1 MFVFYNILIS
11 FLFLLFLP
19 FSLLHVFGKA
29 EFVVRDYLE
38 RLGVYPKCF
47 EDYLE
52 RVKKEKKDL
61 VWIHAASLGE
71 IKMATAILNGL
82 QERQTDFNY
91 VVSTNS
97 RAGRQMAEQLFGPEK
112 TILIPVDLPWIIK
125 HLVEKI
131 RPKLS
136 IFVEFEAHPNLIHF
150 LSKTGSKLVLLN
162 GSMDNKILKDYYAYF
177 PGLLALTLRKFD
189 FLGMKTAKEAEK
201 IKNMGVEPDKI
212 EVTGNIK
219 MDYSFKII
227 VEDKIKRL
235 KQKLKIP
242 ANAEVIIVGSTHSGE
257 EELIFKIYRELKR
270 EVETLVL
277 LLAPR
282 HIERTKRIKRLG
294 EKYGLK
300 LVERSKIDSLAG
312 WLTGDEI
319 LILDTMGELAE
330 LYSIATIVFVGGSL
344 VDKGGHNLFEP
355 VVYGK
360 PVLFGPYIQDFA
372 ELAQLL
378 MAKRIGIMVKDE
390 EELKTQ
396 IISLLKDK
404 TEQKAIY
411 ERARKLLKED
421 KGLMEGYINLVEQL
435 LKQKI
440 KKGGFSSVKSKK
452 ILFLSYCEHQRKFF
466 SFLRDH
472 MEKKKAILLNSSL
485 CFLRG
490 IFQKKDKTLPREDV
504 ERLAKY
510 SYLKFKSSRDN
521 FAEDFINRLYWK
533 FLLYKTKVLYC
544 YCKHYIKNKVIDLVI
559 VWNGCHAEAA
569 SCAKAARDLGVKVLF
584 MEDGYFPGTIVM
596 DEKGVNAASYL
607 TGKEAGF
614 YQKVETDPEKMAQ
627 LKEIKLVPRALRT
640 EFRGKEDFTYPP
652 RYFFL
657 PFQVKTDTQI
667 LLYSPQ
673 IRDMYELADRVYSA
687 LERFNRKYNRNY
699 WLVIKEHPSD
709 YGRVNYDDL
718 KKRYAG
724 KQVAFTTT
732 LPSSDLIE
740 SSEAVITINSNVGLE
755 ALFKGKPVITL
766 GEAFFNVEGLVYH
779 CTDLSKLE
787 DEMEKAIS
795 NGINQELVNK
805 FLYYLRY
812 EYLVDCDKEH
822 PTSDNIKPVLKRIE
836 EATANRTGE

>member
-1 MFVFYNILIS
+1 M
-11 FLFLLFLP
+11 
-19 FSLLHVFGKA
+19 
-29 EFVVRDYLE
+29 
-38 RLGVYPKCF
+38 
-47 EDYLE
+47 
-52 RVKKEKKDL
+52 
-61 VWIHAASLGE
+61 
-71 IKMATAILNGL
+71 
-82 QERQTDFNY
+82 
-91 VVSTNS
+91 
-97 RAGRQMAEQLFGPEK
+97 
-112 TILIPVDLPWIIK
+112 
-125 HLVEKI
+125 
-131 RPKLS
+131 
-136 IFVEFEAHPNLIHF
+136 
-150 LSKTGSKLVLLN
+150 
-162 GSMDNKILKDYYAYF
+162 
-177 PGLLALTLRKFD
+177 
-189 FLGMKTAKEAEK
+189 GMKTAKEAEK

-282 HIERTKRIKRLG
+282 HIERTKTKRIKRLG

-466 SFLRDH
+466 SF
-472 MEKKKAILLNSSL
+472 
-485 CFLRG
+485 CG
-490 IFQKKDKTLPREDV
+490 ITWRRRKQ
-504 ERLAKY
+504 
-510 SYLKFKSSRDN
+510 
-521 FAEDFINRLYWK
+521 
-533 FLLYKTKVLYC
+533 
-544 YCKHYIKNKVIDLVI
+544 
-559 VWNGCHAEAA
+559 
-569 SCAKAARDLGVKVLF
+569 
-584 MEDGYFPGTIVM
+584 
-596 DEKGVNAASYL
+596 
-607 TGKEAGF
+607 
-614 YQKVETDPEKMAQ
+614 
-627 LKEIKLVPRALRT
+627 
-640 EFRGKEDFTYPP
+640 
-652 RYFFL
+652 FF
-657 PFQVKTDTQI
+657 
-667 LLYSPQ
+667 
-673 IRDMYELADRVYSA
+673 
-687 LERFNRKYNRNY
+687 
-699 WLVIKEHPSD
+699 
-709 YGRVNYDDL
+709 
-718 KKRYAG
+718 
-724 KQVAFTTT
+724 
-732 LPSSDLIE
+732 
-740 SSEAVITINSNVGLE
+740 
-755 ALFKGKPVITL
+755 
-766 GEAFFNVEGLVYH
+766 
-779 CTDLSKLE
+779 
-787 DEMEKAIS
+787 
-795 NGINQELVNK
+795 
-805 FLYYLRY
+805 
-812 EYLVDCDKEH
+812 
-822 PTSDNIKPVLKRIE
+822 
-836 EATANRTGE
+836 